1 MPKSAR
7 EVQEV
12 EGIINLFRFNAAP
25 EFVGGNRA
33 GRKMRVPNTFDIQYM
48 YNGQENEYMQKIS
61 TCVLEN
67 VSVSYGGDRYRT
79 FTPNDEGAPPV
90 ETQITL
96 NFSELEVITRERVFE
111 GY

>member
-1 MPKSAR
+1 MSQQLMLVRDKLIDM
-7 EVQEV
+7 EF
-12 EGIINLFRFNAAP
+12 NL
-25 EFVGGNRA
+25 
-33 GRKMRVPNTFDIQYM
+33 
-48 YNGQENEYMQKIS
+48 QKIS

-67 VSVSYGGDRYRT
+67 VSVSYGGDRFRT

-96 NFSELEVITRERVFE
+96 NFAELELITKERVFE